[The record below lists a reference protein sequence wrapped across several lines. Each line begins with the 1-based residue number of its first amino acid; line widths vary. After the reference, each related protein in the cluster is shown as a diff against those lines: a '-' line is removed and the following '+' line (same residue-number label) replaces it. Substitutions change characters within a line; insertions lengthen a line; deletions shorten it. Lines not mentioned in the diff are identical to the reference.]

1 MFIYTSQKIYVIIRL
16 LLLIAF
22 LLTSLSACNNFSK
35 TNQPLTPVT
44 IQLAWI
50 HQSQFAGLYV
60 ADQKGYYTEEG
71 LKVNF
76 IQGGPGIDKISPVF
90 DGTAQFG
97 ITSPD
102 ELILARTEGKPV
114 RAVAT
119 IFRRSPVVFISLVEK
134 GIIQPQN
141 FTGKT
146 IRAPS
151 NILPTLRAMMSK
163 FNITSDQYTTVDLPS
178 DLAMFASG
186 DVHVWGVFSNI
197 FTVSVIQAGYKI
209 KIIYPDDYGVHFAG
223 DTIFTTDEFIKT
235 NPDLV
240 LRFLRAS
247 LKGWGY
253 AVENPG
259 EIPAIVQK
267 YAPDADPVIE
277 LARMNTTIPLVNTG
291 EDHVGW
297 MKPET
302 WTTTEETLRK
312 YDVLTKPVDVTQV
325 YTMQFLEEIY
335 K

>member
-1 MFIYTSQKIYVIIRL
+1 MLFLCIYRMTTKIYLFFFSVII
-16 LLLIAF
+16 LIS
-22 LLTSLSACNNFSK
+22 LTSCTNITK
-35 TNQPLTPVT
+35 TPQPLTPVT
-44 IQLAWI
+44 VQLAWV
-50 HQSQFAGLYV
+50 HQSQFAGIYA
-60 ADQKGYYTEEG
+60 ADQKGYFTEEG

-76 IQGGPGIDKISPVF
+76 IQGGPGIDKISPLL

-102 ELILARTEGKPV
+102 ELILARSDSKPV
-114 RAVAT
+114 KAVAT
-119 IFRRSPVVFISLVEK
+119 IFRRSPVIFISLVDKNITKPEDFK
-134 GIIQPQN
+134 E
-141 FTGKT
+141 KT

-151 NILPTLRAMMSK
+151 NILPTLRAVMSK
-163 FNITSDQYTTVDLPS
+163 FNISPDQYTTVDLPS
-178 DLAMFASG
+178 DVVMFASG
-186 DVHVWGVFSNI
+186 GVQVWGVFINI

-209 KIIYPDDYGVHFAG
+209 NIIYPDDYGVHFAG
-223 DTIFTTDEFIKT
+223 DTLFTSDELIKS

-240 LRFLRAS
+240 LRFVRAS
-247 LKGWGY
+247 LKGWSY

-267 YAPDADPVIE
+267 YAPDADPAIE

-291 EDHVGW
+291 EDHIGW

-302 WTTTEETLRK
+302 WATTEETLRE
-312 YDVLTKPVDVTQV
+312 YDVLNKQVDVTQV